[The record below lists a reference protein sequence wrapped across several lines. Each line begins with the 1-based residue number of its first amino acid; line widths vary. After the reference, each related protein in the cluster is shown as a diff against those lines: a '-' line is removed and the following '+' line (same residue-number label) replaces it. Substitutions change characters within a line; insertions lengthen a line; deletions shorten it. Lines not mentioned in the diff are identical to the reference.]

1 MKTKMHNGSRLLSLL
16 LAVVLVFTLTVPALA
31 AEKPQDMNLRIAVM
45 SDLHYLSPD
54 MIADTEDFE
63 HAFNSDRKLLK
74 ESSSVLHEMLE
85 RVRADKP
92 DILLVSGDLTKDGE
106 QECHAALAKQL
117 QQLQQ
122 DVPGLKIYVINGN
135 HDIRNYNA
143 KNFNTADGKAVPA
156 TRTHPEDFKRI
167 YDFVYSDPTVIATFT
182 PAAGNEAGSL
192 SYVARPVEGL
202 TVIAMDTC
210 RYSSDN
216 TSNGDDEHETSGAIS
231 ADLEK
236 WVIEQTAAAKARGDL
251 VIGLEHHGLVP
262 HFDVEPTIL
271 PMYLVNGYERIAQ
284 EYADAGMSAVFTGH
298 MHAVDIAAMTTKAGN
313 TFYDIETGSALTY
326 PCPIRFVDLRRST
339 VGGETNTYMSVS
351 TKTHIGPINYT
362 DPATGVAYV
371 IDDLTEYAR
380 EFGFSTAML
389 KTVAGD
395 FVKSFFGKYLPNDTW
410 PVTKI
415 IENIDKI
422 IEDVASIPV
431 AEGNNLL
438 DFANWIYRCNLAG
451 EDDGN
456 YPAWVQSGID
466 QLKSGALLDQVL
478 DIVAKDAF
486 GRGSVLF
493 TKFQGLF
500 TKYLKSQLNDLLVKI
515 VVSMSVDNNCP
526 DDNDKTIL
534 LEGSNAQVRLLPVT
548 GSSAATTQAYVQGD
562 TATVFLTSRQ
572 LRAATGAQSG
582 VAVTVDATDPAVGTV
597 VLAGRSIANACD
609 AGAAALQVKFR
620 SGTVTLDARAL
631 AALDLHKD
639 VAVSLASGASLNAAQ
654 QRALGSQ
661 AAAATLANASVLV
674 DGAAAS
680 CPAGSVRAAVAVNA
694 ANDLTAWSLADDG
707 SISAV
712 GGVYDAGQQTYAFDV
727 VNGVTAIARF
737 PFTDVVA
744 GTWYYGAAAYAYN
757 NGLFAGMTPT
767 TFAPNATM
775 TRAMLVSV
783 LWRLAGAPA
792 PKAPNTFVDV
802 PDGAWYTD
810 AVTWAAENG
819 VVSGIGGSR
828 FDPSGFVTREQTAEI
843 LYNYAHSKG
852 YDVSAR
858 ADLTAFPDAAS
869 VSGWAE
875 EALSWA
881 NAAGL
886 INGTVRDGQTILDP
900 QGRRKKSRT
909 QPATAIIGSG
919 RTYKGFLIKSAA
931 PAWAVSAQTTRRQYR
946 S

>member
-202 TVIAMDTC
+202 TIVAMDTC
-210 RYSSDN
+210 RYSKEN
-216 TSNGDDEHETSGAIS
+216 TSNGTDEHETSGAIS

-326 PCPIRFVDLRRST
+326 PCPVRFVDLRRST

-351 TKTHIGPINYT
+351 TKTHIGPIHYT

-380 EFGFSTAML
+380 EFGFTTAML

-395 FVKSFFGKYLPNDTW
+395 FIKSFFGKYLPNDTW

-415 IENIDKI
+415 IANIDQI
-422 IEDVASIPV
+422 IDDVAAVPI

-661 AAAATLANASVLV
+661 AATATLANASVLV

-694 ANDLTAWSLADDG
+694 ADDLTAWSLADDG

-712 GGVYDAGQQTYAFDV
+712 GGAYDAGQQTYAFDV

-900 QGRRKKSRT
+900 QGSASR
-909 QPATAIIGSG
+909 
-919 RTYKGFLIKSAA
+919 
-931 PAWAVSAQTTRRQYR
+931 AQVAMILMNYVEHVVNA
-946 S
+946 

>member
-74 ESSSVLHEMLE
+74 ESSSVLREMLE

-156 TRTHPEDFKRI
+156 TRTEPEDFKRI

-182 PAAGNEAGSL
+182 PAEGNKAGGL

-262 HFDVEPTIL
+262 HFDVQPTIL

-284 EYADAGMSAVFTGH
+284 EYADAGMSVVFTGH

-326 PCPIRFVDLRRST
+326 PCPVRFVDLRRST

-351 TKTHIGPINYT
+351 TKTHIGPIHYT

-380 EFGFSTAML
+380 EFGFTTAML

-415 IENIDKI
+415 VANIDQI
-422 IEDVASIPV
+422 IDDVAAVPI

-694 ANDLTAWSLADDG
+694 ADDLTAWSLADDG

-712 GGVYDAGQQTYAFDV
+712 SGAYDAGQQTYAFDV

-900 QGRRKKSRT
+900 QGSASR
-909 QPATAIIGSG
+909 
-919 RTYKGFLIKSAA
+919 
-931 PAWAVSAQTTRRQYR
+931 AQVAMILMNYVEHVVNA
-946 S
+946 

>member
-156 TRTHPEDFKRI
+156 TRTEPEDFKRI
-167 YDFVYSDPTVIATFT
+167 YDFVYSDPTVLATFT
-182 PAAGNEAGSL
+182 PAEGNKAGGL

-262 HFDVEPTIL
+262 HFDVQPTIL

-326 PCPIRFVDLRRST
+326 PCPVRFVDLRRST

-351 TKTHIGPINYT
+351 TKTHIGPIHYT

-380 EFGFSTAML
+380 EFGFTTAML

-395 FVKSFFGKYLPNDTW
+395 FIKSFFGKYLPNDTW

-415 IENIDKI
+415 VANIDQI
-422 IEDVASIPV
+422 IDDVAAIPI

-548 GSSAATTQAYVQGD
+548 GSNAATTQAYVQGD

-694 ANDLTAWSLADDG
+694 ADDLTAWSLADDG

-712 GGVYDAGQQTYAFDV
+712 GGAYDAGQQTYAFDV

-858 ADLTAFPDAAS
+858 ADLTAFPDAGS

-900 QGRRKKSRT
+900 QGSASR
-909 QPATAIIGSG
+909 
-919 RTYKGFLIKSAA
+919 
-931 PAWAVSAQTTRRQYR
+931 AQVAMILMNYVEHVVNA
-946 S
+946 

>member
-1 MKTKMHNGSRLLSLL
+1 MNHSKRIGSRLLSLL
-16 LAVVLVFTLTVPALA
+16 LAVALVLALSVPAFA
-31 AEKPQDMNLRIAVM
+31 AQDSRSSADTGTLKIAVM
-45 SDLHYLSPD
+45 SDDHYLSPS
-54 MIADTEDFE
+54 MIRDTADYTT
-63 HAFNSDRKLLK
+63 ALNSDRKMFA
-74 ESSSVLHEMLE
+74 ESDAILRTMLDA
-85 RVRADKP
+85 VRQDKP
-92 DILLVSGDLTKDGE
+92 DVLLISGDLTKDGE
-106 QECHAALAKQL
+106 QECHKALAKAL
-117 QQLQQ
+117 QQLQR
-122 DVPGLKIYVINGN
+122 DVPGLKVYVINGN
-135 HDIRNYNA
+135 HDIRNSDA
-143 KNFNTADGKAVPA
+143 LNFNTADGKAVPA
-156 TRTHPEDFKRI
+156 TRTDPEDFKRI
-167 YDFVYSDPTVIATFT
+167 YDFIYSDPTVIATYT
-182 PAAGNEAGSL
+182 PPAGKEAGGL
-192 SYVARPVEGL
+192 SYVARPADGYTLV
-202 TVIAMDTC
+202 VIDTG

-216 TSNGDDEHETSGAIS
+216 TSTGKNEHETSGAIS
-231 ADLEK
+231 ADLEQ
-236 WVIEQTAAAKARGDL
+236 WVIDQIKAAKARGDVVL
-251 VIGLEHHGLVP
+251 GMQHHGLVA
-262 HFDVEPTIL
+262 HFDVQPTIL
-271 PMYLVNGYERIAQ
+271 PMYLVNDYERLSQ
-284 EYADAGMSAVFTGH
+284 EYADAGMSVMFTGH
-298 MHAVDIAAMTTKAGN
+298 SHAVDIASATTVAGN
-313 TFYDIETGSALTY
+313 TIYDIETGSGLTY
-326 PCPIRFVDLRRST
+326 PSPLRFVELRRSADAT
-339 VGGETNTYMSVS
+339 VVS
-351 TKTHIGPINYT
+351 TGVRTHFGPIHYT
-362 DPATGVAYV
+362 DPLTGTAKT
-371 IDDLTEYAR
+371 IDDLTEYGRAH
-380 EFGFSTAML
+380 GFTTDML
-389 KTVAGD
+389 KTVAGS
-395 FVKSFFGKYLPNDTW
+395 FVKSFFGKFLPNDTW

-415 IENIDKI
+415 IANIDQI
-422 IEDVASIPV
+422 IDDVAAVPI

-438 DFANWIYRCNLAG
+438 DFANWIYQCNLAG

-456 YPAWVQSGID
+456 YPAWVQSGVD

-515 VVSMSVDNNCP
+515 VVSMSVDNNCA
-526 DDNDKTIL
+526 DDNDMTFLIANS
-534 LEGSNAQVRLLPVT
+534 GDAQIRLLPVS
-548 GSSAATTQAYVQGD
+548 GSSAATTQAYVQGS

-572 LRAATGAQSG
+572 LRAATDAQFD
-582 VAVTVDATDPAVGTV
+582 ATVTINATDPAADTV
-597 VLAGRSIANACD
+597 ILSGRSIINARN
-609 AGAAALQVKFR
+609 AGVAALQVKFR

-639 VAVSLASGASLNAAQ
+639 VAVSLTGASLNAAQ
-654 QRALGSQ
+654 QRALGTQ
-661 AAAATLANASVLV
+661 AGSAVLANASVLV

-694 ANDLTAWSLADDG
+694 ADDLTAWSLADDG

-712 GGVYDAGQQTYAFDV
+712 GGAYDAGQQTYAFDV

-858 ADLTAFPDAAS
+858 ADLTVFPDAGS

-875 EALSWA
+875 KALSWA

-900 QGRRKKSRT
+900 QGSASR
-909 QPATAIIGSG
+909 
-919 RTYKGFLIKSAA
+919 
-931 PAWAVSAQTTRRQYR
+931 AQVAMILMNYVEHVVNA
-946 S
+946 

>member
-31 AEKPQDMNLRIAVM
+31 ADKPQDMNLRIAVM

-54 MIADTEDFE
+54 MIADTADFE
-63 HAFNSDRKLLK
+63 HALNSDRKLLK
-74 ESSSVLHEMLE
+74 ESSAILYEKFE
-85 RVRADKP
+85 QVRADKP

-122 DVPGLKIYVINGN
+122 DIPGLKIYVINGN

-143 KNFNTADGKAVPA
+143 KNFNTPDGKAVPA

-202 TVIAMDTC
+202 TIIAMDTC
-210 RYSSDN
+210 RYSKEN
-216 TSNGDDEHETSGAIS
+216 TSNGTDEHETSGAIS

-380 EFGFSTAML
+380 EFGFTTAML

-415 IENIDKI
+415 VANIDQI
-422 IEDVASIPV
+422 IDDVAAVPI

-478 DIVAKDAF
+478 NIVAKDAF

-548 GSSAATTQAYVQGD
+548 GSSVATTQAYVQGD

-661 AAAATLANASVLV
+661 AATATLANASVLV

-694 ANDLTAWSLADDG
+694 ADDLTAWSLADDG

-712 GGVYDAGQQTYAFDV
+712 GGAYDAGQQTYAFDV

-783 LWRLAGAPA
+783 LWRLAGEPA

-858 ADLTAFPDAAS
+858 ADLTAFPDAGS

-900 QGRRKKSRT
+900 QGSASR
-909 QPATAIIGSG
+909 
-919 RTYKGFLIKSAA
+919 
-931 PAWAVSAQTTRRQYR
+931 AQVAMILMNYVEHVVNA
-946 S
+946 

>member
-1 MKTKMHNGSRLLSLL
+1 MNHSKRIGSRLLSLL
-16 LAVVLVFTLTVPALA
+16 LAVALVLALSVPAFA
-31 AEKPQDMNLRIAVM
+31 AQDSHSGADTGTLKIAVM
-45 SDLHYLSPD
+45 SDDHYLSPS
-54 MIADTEDFE
+54 MIRDTADYTT
-63 HAFNSDRKLLK
+63 ALNSDRKMFA
-74 ESSSVLHEMLE
+74 ESDAILRTMLDA
-85 RVRADKP
+85 VRQDKP
-92 DILLVSGDLTKDGE
+92 DVLLISGDLTKDGE
-106 QECHAALAKQL
+106 QECHKALAKAL
-117 QQLQQ
+117 QQLQR
-122 DVPGLKIYVINGN
+122 DVPGLKVYVINGN
-135 HDIRNYNA
+135 HDIRNA
-143 KNFNTADGKAVPA
+143 DALNFNTADGKAVPA
-156 TRTHPEDFKRI
+156 TRTDPEDFKRI
-167 YDFVYSDPTVIATFT
+167 YDFIYSDPTVIATYT
-182 PAAGNEAGSL
+182 PPAGKEAGGL
-192 SYVARPVEGL
+192 SYVARPADGYTLV
-202 TVIAMDTC
+202 VIDTG

-216 TSNGDDEHETSGAIS
+216 TSTGKNEHETSGAIS
-231 ADLEK
+231 ADLEQ
-236 WVIEQTAAAKARGDL
+236 WVIEQTAAAKARGDVVL
-251 VIGLEHHGLVP
+251 GMQHHGLVA
-262 HFDVEPTIL
+262 HFDVQPTIL
-271 PMYLVNGYERIAQ
+271 PMYLVNDYERLSQ
-284 EYADAGMSAVFTGH
+284 EYADAGMSVMFTGH
-298 MHAVDIAAMTTKAGN
+298 SHAVDIASATTVAGN
-313 TFYDIETGSALTY
+313 TIYDIETGSGLTY
-326 PCPIRFVDLRRST
+326 PSPLRFVELRRSADAT
-339 VGGETNTYMSVS
+339 VVS
-351 TKTHIGPINYT
+351 TGVRTHFGPIHYT
-362 DPATGVAYV
+362 DPLTGTAKT
-371 IDDLTEYAR
+371 IDDLTEYGRAH
-380 EFGFSTAML
+380 GFTTDML
-389 KTVAGD
+389 KTVAGS
-395 FVKSFFGKYLPNDTW
+395 FVKSFFGKFLPNDTW

-415 IENIDKI
+415 IANIDQI
-422 IEDVASIPV
+422 IDDVAAVPI

-438 DFANWIYRCNLAG
+438 DFANWIYQCNLAG

-456 YPAWVQSGID
+456 YPAWVQSGVD

-478 DIVAKDAF
+478 DIVARDTF
-486 GRGSVLF
+486 GCGSVLF

-500 TKYLKSQLNDLLVKI
+500 TRYLKSQLNDLLVKI
-515 VVSMSVDNNCP
+515 VVSMSVDNNCA
-526 DDNDKTIL
+526 DDNDMTFLIANS
-534 LEGSNAQVRLLPVT
+534 GDAQIRLLPVS
-548 GSSAATTQAYVQGD
+548 GSSAATTQAYVQGS

-572 LRAATGAQSG
+572 LRAATDAQFD
-582 VAVTVDATDPAVGTV
+582 ATVTINATDPAADTV
-597 VLAGRSIANACD
+597 ILSGRSIINARN
-609 AGAAALQVKFR
+609 AGVAALQVKFR

-661 AAAATLANASVLV
+661 AATATLANASVLV

-694 ANDLTAWSLADDG
+694 ADDLTAWSLADDG

-712 GGVYDAGQQTYAFDV
+712 GGAYDAGQQTYAFDV
-727 VNGVTAIARF
+727 VNGVMAIARF

-900 QGRRKKSRT
+900 QGSASR
-909 QPATAIIGSG
+909 
-919 RTYKGFLIKSAA
+919 
-931 PAWAVSAQTTRRQYR
+931 AQVAMILMNYVEHVVNA
-946 S
+946 

>member
-156 TRTHPEDFKRI
+156 TRTEPEDFKQI

-182 PAAGNEAGSL
+182 PAEGNKAGGL

-262 HFDVEPTIL
+262 HFDVQPTIL

-284 EYADAGMSAVFTGH
+284 EYADAGMSVVFTGH

-326 PCPIRFVDLRRST
+326 PCPVRFVDLRRST

-351 TKTHIGPINYT
+351 TKTHIGPIHYT

-380 EFGFSTAML
+380 EFGFTTAML

-415 IENIDKI
+415 IANIDQI
-422 IEDVASIPV
+422 IDDVAAIPI

-694 ANDLTAWSLADDG
+694 ADDLTAWSLADDG

-712 GGVYDAGQQTYAFDV
+712 GGAYDAGQQTYAFDV

-783 LWRLAGAPA
+783 LWRLAGEPA

-858 ADLTAFPDAAS
+858 ADLTAFPDAGS

-881 NAAGL
+881 NAADL

-900 QGRRKKSRT
+900 QGSASR
-909 QPATAIIGSG
+909 
-919 RTYKGFLIKSAA
+919 
-931 PAWAVSAQTTRRQYR
+931 AQVAMILMNYVEHVVNA
-946 S
+946 

>member
-31 AEKPQDMNLRIAVM
+31 ADKPQDMNLRIAVM

-54 MIADTEDFE
+54 MIADTADFE
-63 HAFNSDRKLLK
+63 HALNSDRKLLK
-74 ESSSVLHEMLE
+74 EGSSVLREMFKQ
-85 RVRADKP
+85 VRADKP

-156 TRTHPEDFKRI
+156 TRTEPEDFKQI

-182 PAAGNEAGSL
+182 PAEGNKAGGL

-202 TVIAMDTC
+202 TIIAMDTC

-262 HFDVEPTIL
+262 HFDVQPTIL

-284 EYADAGMSAVFTGH
+284 EYADAGMSVVFTGH
-298 MHAVDIAAMTTKAGN
+298 MHAVDIAAMTTAAGN

-326 PCPIRFVDLRRST
+326 PCPVRFVDLRRST

-351 TKTHIGPINYT
+351 TKTHIGPIHYT

-380 EFGFSTAML
+380 EFGFTTDML

-415 IENIDKI
+415 IANIDQI
-422 IEDVASIPV
+422 IDDVAAVPI
-431 AEGNNLL
+431 AEGNDLL

-456 YPAWVQSGID
+456 YPAWVQFGID

-694 ANDLTAWSLADDG
+694 ADDLTAWSLADDG

-712 GGVYDAGQQTYAFDV
+712 GGAYDAGQQTYAFDV

-767 TFAPNATM
+767 AFAPNATM

-828 FDPSGFVTREQTAEI
+828 FDPSGYVTREQTAEI

-858 ADLTAFPDAAS
+858 ADLTAFPDAGS

-900 QGRRKKSRT
+900 QGSASR
-909 QPATAIIGSG
+909 
-919 RTYKGFLIKSAA
+919 
-931 PAWAVSAQTTRRQYR
+931 AQVAMILMNYVEHVVNA
-946 S
+946 

>member
-156 TRTHPEDFKRI
+156 TRTEPEDFKRI
-167 YDFVYSDPTVIATFT
+167 YDFVYSDPTVLATFT
-182 PAAGNEAGSL
+182 PAEGNKAGGL

-262 HFDVEPTIL
+262 HFDVQPTIL

-284 EYADAGMSAVFTGH
+284 EYADAGMSVVFTGH

-326 PCPIRFVDLRRST
+326 PCPVRFVDLRRST

-351 TKTHIGPINYT
+351 TKTHIGPIHYT

-380 EFGFSTAML
+380 EFGFTTDML

-415 IENIDKI
+415 IANIDQI
-422 IEDVASIPV
+422 IDDVAAVPI

-631 AALDLHKD
+631 ATLDLHKD

-661 AAAATLANASVLV
+661 AAAATLVNASVLV

-694 ANDLTAWSLADDG
+694 ADDLTAWSLADDG

-712 GGVYDAGQQTYAFDV
+712 GGAYDAGQQTYAFDV

-900 QGRRKKSRT
+900 QGSASR
-909 QPATAIIGSG
+909 
-919 RTYKGFLIKSAA
+919 
-931 PAWAVSAQTTRRQYR
+931 AQVAMILMNYVEHVVNA
-946 S
+946 

>member
-31 AEKPQDMNLRIAVM
+31 ADKPQDMNLRIAVM
-45 SDLHYLSPD
+45 SDLHYFSPD
-54 MIADTEDFE
+54 MIANTADFE
-63 HAFNSDRKLLK
+63 HALNSDRKLLK
-74 ESSSVLHEMLE
+74 ESSAILHEKFE
-85 RVRADKP
+85 QVRADKP

-122 DVPGLKIYVINGN
+122 DIPGLKIYVINGN

-156 TRTHPEDFKRI
+156 TRTEPEDFKRI
-167 YDFVYSDPTVIATFT
+167 YDFVYSDPTVLATFT
-182 PAAGNEAGSL
+182 PAEGNKAGGL

-262 HFDVEPTIL
+262 HFDVQPTIL

-284 EYADAGMSAVFTGH
+284 EYADAGMSVVFTGH
-298 MHAVDIAAMTTKAGN
+298 MHAVDIAAMTTAAGN

-326 PCPIRFVDLRRST
+326 PCPVRFVDLRRST

-351 TKTHIGPINYT
+351 TKTHIGPIHYT

-380 EFGFSTAML
+380 EFGFTTDML

-415 IENIDKI
+415 IANIDQI
-422 IEDVASIPV
+422 IDDVAAVPI

-597 VLAGRSIANACD
+597 ILAGRSIANACD

-661 AAAATLANASVLV
+661 VAAATLANASVLV

-694 ANDLTAWSLADDG
+694 ADDLTAWSLADDG

-712 GGVYDAGQQTYAFDV
+712 GGAYDAGQQTYAFDV

-858 ADLTAFPDAAS
+858 ADLTAFPDAGS

-900 QGRRKKSRT
+900 QGSASR
-909 QPATAIIGSG
+909 
-919 RTYKGFLIKSAA
+919 
-931 PAWAVSAQTTRRQYR
+931 AQVAMILMNYVEHVVNA
-946 S
+946 

>member
-74 ESSSVLHEMLE
+74 ESSSVLREMLE

-106 QECHAALAKQL
+106 QECHAALAK
-117 QQLQQ
+117 QLQQ

-156 TRTHPEDFKRI
+156 TRTEPEDFKQI

-182 PAAGNEAGSL
+182 PAEGNKAGGL

-262 HFDVEPTIL
+262 HFDVQPTIL

-284 EYADAGMSAVFTGH
+284 EYADAGMSVVFTGH

-326 PCPIRFVDLRRST
+326 PCPVRFVDLRRST

-351 TKTHIGPINYT
+351 TKTHIGPIHYT

-380 EFGFSTAML
+380 EFGFTTAML

-415 IENIDKI
+415 IANIDQI
-422 IEDVASIPV
+422 IDDVAAVPI

-694 ANDLTAWSLADDG
+694 ADDLTAWSLADDG

-783 LWRLAGAPA
+783 LWRLAGEPA

-858 ADLTAFPDAAS
+858 ADLTAFPDVGS

-900 QGRRKKSRT
+900 QGSASR
-909 QPATAIIGSG
+909 
-919 RTYKGFLIKSAA
+919 
-931 PAWAVSAQTTRRQYR
+931 AQVAMILMNYVEHVVNA
-946 S
+946 

>member
-1 MKTKMHNGSRLLSLL
+1 MKIRMHNGSRLLSLL

-31 AEKPQDMNLRIAVM
+31 ADKPQDMNLRIAVM

-54 MIADTEDFE
+54 MIADTADFE
-63 HAFNSDRKLLK
+63 HALNSDRKLLK
-74 ESSSVLHEMLE
+74 ESSAILYEKFE
-85 RVRADKP
+85 QVRADKP

-156 TRTHPEDFKRI
+156 TRTEPEDFKQI

-182 PAAGNEAGSL
+182 PAEGNKAGGL

-202 TVIAMDTC
+202 TIIAMDTC

-262 HFDVEPTIL
+262 HFDVQPTIL

-284 EYADAGMSAVFTGH
+284 EYADAGMSVVFTGH

-326 PCPIRFVDLRRST
+326 PCPVRFVDLRRST

-351 TKTHIGPINYT
+351 TKTHIGPIHYT

-380 EFGFSTAML
+380 EFGFTTDML

-395 FVKSFFGKYLPNDTW
+395 FIKSFFGKYLPNDMW

-415 IENIDKI
+415 IANIDQI
-422 IEDVASIPV
+422 IDDVAAVPI

-661 AAAATLANASVLV
+661 AATATLANASVLV

-694 ANDLTAWSLADDG
+694 ADDLTAWSLADDG

-712 GGVYDAGQQTYAFDV
+712 GGAYDAGQQTYAFDV

-858 ADLTAFPDAAS
+858 ADLTAFPDAGS

-900 QGRRKKSRT
+900 QGSASR
-909 QPATAIIGSG
+909 
-919 RTYKGFLIKSAA
+919 
-931 PAWAVSAQTTRRQYR
+931 AQVAMILMNYVEHVVNA
-946 S
+946 

>member
-122 DVPGLKIYVINGN
+122 DIPGLKIYVINGN

-143 KNFNTADGKAVPA
+143 KNFNTADGKAVLA
-156 TRTHPEDFKRI
+156 TRTEPEDFKRI

-182 PAAGNEAGSL
+182 PAEGNKAGGL

-262 HFDVEPTIL
+262 HFDVQPTIL

-284 EYADAGMSAVFTGH
+284 EYADAGMSVVFTGH
-298 MHAVDIAAMTTKAGN
+298 MHAVDIAAMTTAAGN

-326 PCPIRFVDLRRST
+326 PCPVRFVDLRRST

-351 TKTHIGPINYT
+351 TKTHIGPIHYT

-380 EFGFSTAML
+380 EFGFTTDML

-415 IENIDKI
+415 IANIDQI
-422 IEDVASIPV
+422 IDDVAAIPI
-431 AEGNNLL
+431 AEDNNLL

-680 CPAGSVRAAVAVNA
+680 WPAGSVRAAVAVNA
-694 ANDLTAWSLADDG
+694 ADDLTAWSLADDG

-712 GGVYDAGQQTYAFDV
+712 GGAYDAGQQTYAFDV

-858 ADLTAFPDAAS
+858 ADLTAFPDAGS

-886 INGTVRDGQTILDP
+886 INGTVRDGRTILDP
-900 QGRRKKSRT
+900 QGSASR
-909 QPATAIIGSG
+909 
-919 RTYKGFLIKSAA
+919 
-931 PAWAVSAQTTRRQYR
+931 AQVAMILMNYVEHVVNA
-946 S
+946 

>member
-16 LAVVLVFTLTVPALA
+16 LAVVLVLTLTVPALA

-122 DVPGLKIYVINGN
+122 DIPGLKIYVINGN

-143 KNFNTADGKAVPA
+143 KNFNTPDGKAVPA

-202 TVIAMDTC
+202 TIVAMDTC
-210 RYSSDN
+210 RYSKEN
-216 TSNGDDEHETSGAIS
+216 TSNGTDEHETSGAIS

-415 IENIDKI
+415 VANIDQI
-422 IEDVASIPV
+422 IDDVAAVPI

-456 YPAWVQSGID
+456 YPAWVQSGMD
-466 QLKSGALLDQVL
+466 QLRSGALLDQVL

-486 GRGSVLF
+486 GRSSVLF

-500 TKYLKSQLNDLLVKI
+500 TKYLKGQLNDLLVKI

-661 AAAATLANASVLV
+661 AATATLANASVLV

-694 ANDLTAWSLADDG
+694 ADDLTAWSLADDG

-712 GGVYDAGQQTYAFDV
+712 GGAYDAGQQTYAFDV

-744 GTWYYGAAAYAYN
+744 GAWYYGAAAYAYN

-783 LWRLAGAPA
+783 LWRLAGEPA

-900 QGRRKKSRT
+900 QGSASR
-909 QPATAIIGSG
+909 
-919 RTYKGFLIKSAA
+919 
-931 PAWAVSAQTTRRQYR
+931 AQVAMILMNYVEHVVNA
-946 S
+946 

>member
-156 TRTHPEDFKRI
+156 TRTEPEDFKQI

-182 PAAGNEAGSL
+182 PAEGNKAGGL

-202 TVIAMDTC
+202 TIIAMDTC

-262 HFDVEPTIL
+262 HFDVQPTIL

-284 EYADAGMSAVFTGH
+284 EYADAGMSVVFTGH

-326 PCPIRFVDLRRST
+326 PCPVRFVDLRRST

-351 TKTHIGPINYT
+351 TKTHIGPIHYT

-380 EFGFSTAML
+380 EFGFTTAML

-415 IENIDKI
+415 VANIDQI
-422 IEDVASIPV
+422 IDDVAAVPI

-493 TKFQGLF
+493 TKFQSLF

-694 ANDLTAWSLADDG
+694 ADDLTAWSLADDG

-712 GGVYDAGQQTYAFDV
+712 SGAYDAGQQTYAFDV

-858 ADLTAFPDAAS
+858 ADLTAFPDAGS

-900 QGRRKKSRT
+900 QGSASR
-909 QPATAIIGSG
+909 
-919 RTYKGFLIKSAA
+919 
-931 PAWAVSAQTTRRQYR
+931 AQVAMILMNYVEHVVNA
-946 S
+946 

>member
-74 ESSSVLHEMLE
+74 ESSSVLREMLE

-156 TRTHPEDFKRI
+156 TRTEPEDFKRI
-167 YDFVYSDPTVIATFT
+167 YDFVYSDPTVLATFT
-182 PAAGNEAGSL
+182 PAEGNKAGGL

-216 TSNGDDEHETSGAIS
+216 TSIGDDEHETSGAIS

-262 HFDVEPTIL
+262 HFDVQPTIL

-284 EYADAGMSAVFTGH
+284 EYADAGMSVVFTGH

-326 PCPIRFVDLRRST
+326 PCPVRFVDLRRST

-351 TKTHIGPINYT
+351 TKTHIGPIHYT

-380 EFGFSTAML
+380 EFGFTTAML

-415 IENIDKI
+415 VANIDQI
-422 IEDVASIPV
+422 IDDVAAIPI

-661 AAAATLANASVLV
+661 AATATLANASVLV

-694 ANDLTAWSLADDG
+694 ADDLTAWSLADDG

-712 GGVYDAGQQTYAFDV
+712 GGAYDAGQQTYAFDV

-783 LWRLAGAPA
+783 LWRLAGEPA

-858 ADLTAFPDAAS
+858 ADLTAFPDAGS

-900 QGRRKKSRT
+900 QGSASR
-909 QPATAIIGSG
+909 
-919 RTYKGFLIKSAA
+919 
-931 PAWAVSAQTTRRQYR
+931 AQVAMILMNYVEHVVNA
-946 S
+946 

>member
-31 AEKPQDMNLRIAVM
+31 ADKPQDMNLRIAVM
-45 SDLHYLSPD
+45 SDDHYLSPS
-54 MIADTEDFE
+54 MIRDTEDYKT
-63 HAFNSDRKLLK
+63 ALNSDRKMFAESDAILRTLLDA
-74 ESSSVLHEMLE
+74 
-85 RVRADKP
+85 VRQDKP
-92 DILLVSGDLTKDGE
+92 DVLLLSGDLTKDGE
-106 QECHAALAKQL
+106 QECHKALAKQL
-117 QQLQQ
+117 KQLQKE
-122 DVPGLKIYVINGN
+122 VPGMKVYVINGN
-135 HDIRNYNA
+135 HDIRNSDA
-143 KNFNTADGKAVPA
+143 LNFNTPDGKAVPA
-156 TRTHPEDFKRI
+156 TRTHPKDFKQI
-167 YDFVYSDPTVIATFT
+167 YDFVYSDPTVIATYT
-182 PAAGNEAGSL
+182 PPAGKEAGGL
-192 SYVARPVEGL
+192 SYVARPADGFTLV
-202 TVIAMDTC
+202 VIDTG

-216 TSNGDDEHETSGAIS
+216 TSTGKDEHETSGAIS
-231 ADLEK
+231 SDLEQ
-236 WVIEQTAAAKARGDL
+236 WVIAQIQAAKARGDVVL
-251 VIGLEHHGLVP
+251 GMQHHGLVA

-271 PMYLVNGYERIAQ
+271 PMYLVNNYDRLAQ
-284 EYADAGMSAVFTGH
+284 EYADAGMSVMFTGH
-298 MHAVDIAAMTTKAGN
+298 MHAVDIAAKTTDAGN
-313 TFYDIETGSALTY
+313 TIYDIETGSGLTY
-326 PCPIRFVDLRRST
+326 PSPLRFVEVRRSADAT
-339 VGGETNTYMSVS
+339 VVS
-351 TKTHIGPINYT
+351 TGTRTHFGPISYT
-362 DPATGVAYV
+362 DPLTGSAKT
-371 IDDLTEYAR
+371 IDDLTEYGRAH
-380 EFGFSTAML
+380 GFSTDML
-389 KTVAGD
+389 KTVAGS
-395 FVKSFFGKYLPNDTW
+395 FIKSFFSKFLPENTW

-415 IENIDKI
+415 VANIDQI
-422 IEDVASIPV
+422 IDDVAVVPI
-431 AEGNNLL
+431 AEGKNLL
-438 DFANWIYRCNLAG
+438 DFANWIYQCNLAG

-456 YPAWVQSGID
+456 YPAWVQSGVD
-466 QLKSGALLDQVL
+466 QLRSGALLDQVL
-478 DIVAKDAF
+478 NIVARDAF

-526 DDNDKTIL
+526 NDNDMTFL
-534 LEGSNAQVRLLPVT
+534 TENSGDAQVRLLPVS
-548 GSSAATTQAYVQGD
+548 GSSAATTQAYVQGS

-572 LRAATGAQSG
+572 LRAATDAQSG
-582 VAVTVDATDPAVGTV
+582 AAVTVNATDPAADTV
-597 VLAGRSIANACD
+597 ILSGRSIINARN
-609 AGAAALQVKFR
+609 AGVAALQVQFAA
-620 SGTVTLDARAL
+620 GTVTLDSDAL

-639 VAVSLASGASLNAAQ
+639 VAVSLTGASLNAAQ
-654 QRALGSQ
+654 QRALGMQ
-661 AAAATLANASVLV
+661 AATATLANVSVLV

-680 CPAGSVRAAVAVNA
+680 YPAGSVRAAVAVNA
-694 ANDLTAWSLADDG
+694 ADDLTAWSLADDG

-712 GGVYDAGQQTYAFDV
+712 GGAYDAGQQTYAFDV

-783 LWRLAGAPA
+783 LWRLAGEPA

-858 ADLTAFPDAAS
+858 ADLTAFPDAGS

-900 QGRRKKSRT
+900 QGSASR
-909 QPATAIIGSG
+909 
-919 RTYKGFLIKSAA
+919 
-931 PAWAVSAQTTRRQYR
+931 AQVAMILMNYVEHVVNA
-946 S
+946 

>member
-74 ESSSVLHEMLE
+74 ESSSVLREMLE

-156 TRTHPEDFKRI
+156 TRTEPEDFKQI
-167 YDFVYSDPTVIATFT
+167 YDFVYSDPTVLATFT
-182 PAAGNEAGSL
+182 PAEGNKAGGL

-262 HFDVEPTIL
+262 HFDVQPTIL

-284 EYADAGMSAVFTGH
+284 EYADAGMSVVFTGH

-326 PCPIRFVDLRRST
+326 PCPVRFVDLRRST

-351 TKTHIGPINYT
+351 TKTHIGPIHYT

-380 EFGFSTAML
+380 EFGFTTAML

-415 IENIDKI
+415 VANIDQI
-422 IEDVASIPV
+422 IDDVAAIPI

-661 AAAATLANASVLV
+661 AATATLANASVLV

-694 ANDLTAWSLADDG
+694 ADDLTAWSLADDG

-712 GGVYDAGQQTYAFDV
+712 GGAYDAGQQTYAFDV

-767 TFAPNATM
+767 TFVPNATM

-783 LWRLAGAPA
+783 LWRLAGEPA

-858 ADLTAFPDAAS
+858 ADLTAFPDAGS

-886 INGTVRDGQTILDP
+886 INGTVCDGQTILDP
-900 QGRRKKSRT
+900 QGSASR
-909 QPATAIIGSG
+909 
-919 RTYKGFLIKSAA
+919 
-931 PAWAVSAQTTRRQYR
+931 AQVAMILMNYVEHVVNA
-946 S
+946 

>member
-156 TRTHPEDFKRI
+156 TRTEPEDFKRI
-167 YDFVYSDPTVIATFT
+167 YDFVYSDPTVLATFT
-182 PAAGNEAGSL
+182 PAEGNKAGGL

-262 HFDVEPTIL
+262 HFDVQPTIL

-284 EYADAGMSAVFTGH
+284 EYADAGMSVVFTGH

-326 PCPIRFVDLRRST
+326 PCPVRFVDLRRST

-351 TKTHIGPINYT
+351 TKTHIGPIHYT

-380 EFGFSTAML
+380 EFGFTTAML

-415 IENIDKI
+415 VANIDQI
-422 IEDVASIPV
+422 IDDVAAVPI

-548 GSSAATTQAYVQGD
+548 GSNAATTQAYVQGD

-694 ANDLTAWSLADDG
+694 ADDLTAWSLADDG

-712 GGVYDAGQQTYAFDV
+712 GGAYDAGQQTYAFDV

-900 QGRRKKSRT
+900 QGSASR
-909 QPATAIIGSG
+909 
-919 RTYKGFLIKSAA
+919 
-931 PAWAVSAQTTRRQYR
+931 AQVAMILMNYVEHVVNA
-946 S
+946 

>member
-1 MKTKMHNGSRLLSLL
+1 MNHSKRIGSRLLSLL
-16 LAVVLVFTLTVPALA
+16 LAVALVLALSVPAFA
-31 AEKPQDMNLRIAVM
+31 AQDSHSGADTGTLKIAVM
-45 SDLHYLSPD
+45 SDDHYLSPS
-54 MIADTEDFE
+54 MIRDTADYTT
-63 HAFNSDRKLLK
+63 ALNSDRKMFA
-74 ESSSVLHEMLE
+74 ESDAILRTMLDA
-85 RVRADKP
+85 VRQDKP
-92 DILLVSGDLTKDGE
+92 DVLLISGDLTKDGE
-106 QECHAALAKQL
+106 QECHKALAKAL
-117 QQLQQ
+117 QQLQR
-122 DVPGLKIYVINGN
+122 DVPGLKVYVINGN
-135 HDIRNYNA
+135 HDIRNA
-143 KNFNTADGKAVPA
+143 DALNFNTADGKAVPA
-156 TRTHPEDFKRI
+156 TRTDPEDFKRI
-167 YDFVYSDPTVIATFT
+167 YDFIYSDPTVIATYT
-182 PAAGNEAGSL
+182 PPAGKEAGGL
-192 SYVARPVEGL
+192 SYVARPADGYTLV
-202 TVIAMDTC
+202 VIDTG

-216 TSNGDDEHETSGAIS
+216 TSTGKNEHETSGAIS
-231 ADLEK
+231 ADLEQ
-236 WVIEQTAAAKARGDL
+236 WVIDQIKAAKARGDVVL
-251 VIGLEHHGLVP
+251 GMQHHGLVA
-262 HFDVEPTIL
+262 HFDVQPTIL
-271 PMYLVNGYERIAQ
+271 PMYLVNDYERLSQ
-284 EYADAGMSAVFTGH
+284 EYADAGMSVMFTGH
-298 MHAVDIAAMTTKAGN
+298 SHAVDIASATTVAGN
-313 TFYDIETGSALTY
+313 TIYDIETGSGLTY
-326 PCPIRFVDLRRST
+326 PSPLRFVELRRSADAT
-339 VGGETNTYMSVS
+339 VVS
-351 TKTHIGPINYT
+351 TGVRTHFGPIHYT
-362 DPATGVAYV
+362 DPLTGTAKT
-371 IDDLTEYAR
+371 IDDLTEYGRAH
-380 EFGFSTAML
+380 GFTTDML
-389 KTVAGD
+389 KTVAGS
-395 FVKSFFGKYLPNDTW
+395 FVKSFFGKFLPNDTW

-415 IENIDKI
+415 IANIDQI
-422 IEDVASIPV
+422 IDDVAAVPI

-438 DFANWIYRCNLAG
+438 DFANWIYQCNLAG

-456 YPAWVQSGID
+456 YPAWVQSGVD

-478 DIVAKDAF
+478 DIVARDTF
-486 GRGSVLF
+486 GCGSVLF

-500 TKYLKSQLNDLLVKI
+500 TRYLKSQLNDLLVKI
-515 VVSMSVDNNCP
+515 VVSMSVDNNCA
-526 DDNDKTIL
+526 DDNDMTFLIANS
-534 LEGSNAQVRLLPVT
+534 GDAQIRLLPVS
-548 GSSAATTQAYVQGD
+548 GSSAATTQAYVQGS

-572 LRAATGAQSG
+572 LRAATDAQFD
-582 VAVTVDATDPAVGTV
+582 ATVTINATDPAADTV
-597 VLAGRSIANACD
+597 ILSGRSIINARD

-639 VAVSLASGASLNAAQ
+639 VAVSLTGASLNAAQ
-654 QRALGSQ
+654 QRALGTQ
-661 AAAATLANASVLV
+661 AGSAVLANASVLV

-694 ANDLTAWSLADDG
+694 ADDLTAWSLADDG

-712 GGVYDAGQQTYAFDV
+712 GGAYDAGQQTYAFDV

-783 LWRLAGAPA
+783 LWRLAGEPA

-858 ADLTAFPDAAS
+858 ADLTAFPDAGS

-875 EALSWA
+875 KALSWA

-900 QGRRKKSRT
+900 QGSASR
-909 QPATAIIGSG
+909 
-919 RTYKGFLIKSAA
+919 
-931 PAWAVSAQTTRRQYR
+931 AQVAMILMNYVEHVVNA
-946 S
+946 

>member
-156 TRTHPEDFKRI
+156 TRTEPEDFKRI
-167 YDFVYSDPTVIATFT
+167 YDFVYSDPTVLATFT
-182 PAAGNEAGSL
+182 PAEGNKAGGL

-262 HFDVEPTIL
+262 HFDVQPTIL

-351 TKTHIGPINYT
+351 TKTHIGPIHYT

-380 EFGFSTAML
+380 EFGFTTAML

-415 IENIDKI
+415 IANIDQI
-422 IEDVASIPV
+422 IDDVAAVPI

-694 ANDLTAWSLADDG
+694 ADDLTAWSLADDG

-712 GGVYDAGQQTYAFDV
+712 SGAYDAGQQTYAFDV

-900 QGRRKKSRT
+900 QGSASR
-909 QPATAIIGSG
+909 
-919 RTYKGFLIKSAA
+919 
-931 PAWAVSAQTTRRQYR
+931 AQVAMILMNYVEHVVNA
-946 S
+946 

>member
-31 AEKPQDMNLRIAVM
+31 AENPQDMNLRIAVM

-74 ESSSVLHEMLE
+74 ESSSVLREMLE

-156 TRTHPEDFKRI
+156 TRTEPEDFKRI

-182 PAAGNEAGSL
+182 PAEGNKAGGL

-216 TSNGDDEHETSGAIS
+216 TSIGDDEHETSGAIS

-236 WVIEQTAAAKARGDL
+236 WVIEQTAAARARGDL

-262 HFDVEPTIL
+262 HFDVQPTIL

-284 EYADAGMSAVFTGH
+284 EYADAGMSVVFTGH
-298 MHAVDIAAMTTKAGN
+298 MHAVDIAAMTTAAGN

-326 PCPIRFVDLRRST
+326 PCPVRFVDLRRST

-351 TKTHIGPINYT
+351 TKTHIGPIHYT

-380 EFGFSTAML
+380 EFGFTTAML

-415 IENIDKI
+415 VANIDQI
-422 IEDVASIPV
+422 IDDVAAVPI

-694 ANDLTAWSLADDG
+694 ADDLTAWSLADDG

-712 GGVYDAGQQTYAFDV
+712 GGAYDAGQQTYAFDV

-783 LWRLAGAPA
+783 LWRLAGEPA

-875 EALSWA
+875 KALSWA

-900 QGRRKKSRT
+900 QGSASR
-909 QPATAIIGSG
+909 
-919 RTYKGFLIKSAA
+919 
-931 PAWAVSAQTTRRQYR
+931 AQVAMILMNYVEHVVNA
-946 S
+946 

>member
-143 KNFNTADGKAVPA
+143 KNFNTPDGKAVPA

-202 TVIAMDTC
+202 TIIAMDTC
-210 RYSSDN
+210 RYSKEN
-216 TSNGDDEHETSGAIS
+216 TSNGTDEHETSGAIS

-351 TKTHIGPINYT
+351 TKTHIGPIHYT

-380 EFGFSTAML
+380 EFGFTTAML

-395 FVKSFFGKYLPNDTW
+395 FIKSFFGKYLPNDTW

-415 IENIDKI
+415 IANIDQI
-422 IEDVASIPV
+422 IDDVAAVPI

-694 ANDLTAWSLADDG
+694 ADDLTTWSLADDG

-712 GGVYDAGQQTYAFDV
+712 GGAYDAGQQTYAFDV

-900 QGRRKKSRT
+900 QGSASR
-909 QPATAIIGSG
+909 
-919 RTYKGFLIKSAA
+919 
-931 PAWAVSAQTTRRQYR
+931 AQVAMILMNYVEHVVNA
-946 S
+946 

>member
-16 LAVVLVFTLTVPALA
+16 LAVVLVFTLTVPVLA

-156 TRTHPEDFKRI
+156 TRTEPEDFRRI

-182 PAAGNEAGSL
+182 PAEGNKAGGL

-262 HFDVEPTIL
+262 HFDVQPTIL

-284 EYADAGMSAVFTGH
+284 EYADAGMSVVFTGH
-298 MHAVDIAAMTTKAGN
+298 MHAVDIAAMTTAAGN

-326 PCPIRFVDLRRST
+326 PCPVRFVDLRRST

-351 TKTHIGPINYT
+351 TKTHIGPIHYT
-362 DPATGVAYV
+362 NPATGVAYV

-380 EFGFSTAML
+380 EFGFTTAML

-415 IENIDKI
+415 VANIDQI
-422 IEDVASIPV
+422 IDDVAAVPI

-661 AAAATLANASVLV
+661 AATATLANASVLV

-694 ANDLTAWSLADDG
+694 ADDLTAWSLADDG

-712 GGVYDAGQQTYAFDV
+712 GGAYDAGQQTYAFDV

-858 ADLTAFPDAAS
+858 ADLTAFPDAGS

-900 QGRRKKSRT
+900 QGSASR
-909 QPATAIIGSG
+909 
-919 RTYKGFLIKSAA
+919 
-931 PAWAVSAQTTRRQYR
+931 AQVAMILMNYVEHVVNA
-946 S
+946 

>member
-16 LAVVLVFTLTVPALA
+16 LAVVLVFTLTVPVLA

-156 TRTHPEDFKRI
+156 TRTEPEDFKRI
-167 YDFVYSDPTVIATFT
+167 YDFVYSDPTVLATFT
-182 PAAGNEAGSL
+182 PAEGNKAGGL

-262 HFDVEPTIL
+262 HFDVQPTIL

-284 EYADAGMSAVFTGH
+284 EYADAGMSVVFTGH
-298 MHAVDIAAMTTKAGN
+298 MHAVDIAAMTTAAGN

-326 PCPIRFVDLRRST
+326 PCPVRFVDLRRST

-351 TKTHIGPINYT
+351 TKTHIGPIHYT

-380 EFGFSTAML
+380 EFGFTTDML

-415 IENIDKI
+415 IANIDQI
-422 IEDVASIPV
+422 IDDVAAVPI

-548 GSSAATTQAYVQGD
+548 GSSTATTQAYVQGD

-694 ANDLTAWSLADDG
+694 ADDLTAWSLADDG

-712 GGVYDAGQQTYAFDV
+712 GGTYDVGQQTYAFDV

-783 LWRLAGAPA
+783 LWRLAGEPA

-858 ADLTAFPDAAS
+858 ADLTAFPDAGS

-900 QGRRKKSRT
+900 QGSASR
-909 QPATAIIGSG
+909 
-919 RTYKGFLIKSAA
+919 
-931 PAWAVSAQTTRRQYR
+931 AQVAMILMNYVEHVVNA
-946 S
+946 

>member
-74 ESSSVLHEMLE
+74 ESSSILREMLE

-143 KNFNTADGKAVPA
+143 KNFNTADGKAVLA
-156 TRTHPEDFKRI
+156 TRTEPEDFKRI

-182 PAAGNEAGSL
+182 PAEGNKAGGL

-262 HFDVEPTIL
+262 HFDVQPTIL

-284 EYADAGMSAVFTGH
+284 EYADAGMSVVFTGH

-326 PCPIRFVDLRRST
+326 PCPVRFVDLRRTT

-351 TKTHIGPINYT
+351 TKTHIGPIHYT

-380 EFGFSTAML
+380 KFGFTTAML

-415 IENIDKI
+415 VANIDQI
-422 IEDVASIPV
+422 IDDVAAVPI

-661 AAAATLANASVLV
+661 AATATLANASVLV

-694 ANDLTAWSLADDG
+694 ADDLTAWSLADDG

-712 GGVYDAGQQTYAFDV
+712 GGAYDAGQQTYAFDV

-783 LWRLAGAPA
+783 LWRLAGEPA
-792 PKAPNTFVDV
+792 PKTPNTFVDV

-858 ADLTAFPDAAS
+858 ADLTAFPDAGS

-900 QGRRKKSRT
+900 QGSASR
-909 QPATAIIGSG
+909 
-919 RTYKGFLIKSAA
+919 
-931 PAWAVSAQTTRRQYR
+931 AQVAMILMNYVEHVVNA
-946 S
+946 

>member
-1 MKTKMHNGSRLLSLL
+1 MNHSKRIGSRLLSLL
-16 LAVVLVFTLTVPALA
+16 LAVALVLALSVPAFA
-31 AEKPQDMNLRIAVM
+31 AQDSHSGADTGTLKIAVM
-45 SDLHYLSPD
+45 SDDHYLSPS
-54 MIADTEDFE
+54 MIRDTADYTT
-63 HAFNSDRKLLK
+63 ALNSDRKMFA
-74 ESSSVLHEMLE
+74 ESDAILRTMLDA
-85 RVRADKP
+85 VRQDKP
-92 DILLVSGDLTKDGE
+92 DVLLISGDLTKDGE
-106 QECHAALAKQL
+106 QECHAALAKAL
-117 QQLQQ
+117 QQLQR
-122 DVPGLKIYVINGN
+122 DVPGLKVYVINGN
-135 HDIRNYNA
+135 HDIRNA
-143 KNFNTADGKAVPA
+143 DALNFNTADGKAVPA
-156 TRTHPEDFKRI
+156 TRTDPEDFKRI
-167 YDFVYSDPTVIATFT
+167 YDFIYSDPTVIATYT
-182 PAAGNEAGSL
+182 PPAGKEAGGL
-192 SYVARPVEGL
+192 SYVARPADGYTLV
-202 TVIAMDTC
+202 VIDTG

-216 TSNGDDEHETSGAIS
+216 TSTGKNEHETSGAIS
-231 ADLEK
+231 ADLEQ
-236 WVIEQTAAAKARGDL
+236 WVIDQIKAAKARGDVVL
-251 VIGLEHHGLVP
+251 GMQHHGLVA
-262 HFDVEPTIL
+262 HFDVQPTIL
-271 PMYLVNGYERIAQ
+271 PMYLVNDYERLSQ
-284 EYADAGMSAVFTGH
+284 EYADAGMSVMFTGH
-298 MHAVDIAAMTTKAGN
+298 SHAVDIASATTVAGN
-313 TFYDIETGSALTY
+313 TIYDIETGSGLTY
-326 PCPIRFVDLRRST
+326 PSPLRFVELRRSADAT
-339 VGGETNTYMSVS
+339 VVS
-351 TKTHIGPINYT
+351 TGVRTHFGPIHYT
-362 DPATGVAYV
+362 DPLTGTAKT
-371 IDDLTEYAR
+371 IDDLTEYGRAH
-380 EFGFSTAML
+380 GFTTDML
-389 KTVAGD
+389 KTVAGS
-395 FVKSFFGKYLPNDTW
+395 FVKSFFGKFLPNDTW

-415 IENIDKI
+415 IANIDQI
-422 IEDVASIPV
+422 IDDVAAVPI

-438 DFANWIYRCNLAG
+438 DFANWIYQCNLAG

-456 YPAWVQSGID
+456 YPAWVQSGVD

-478 DIVAKDAF
+478 DIVARDTF
-486 GRGSVLF
+486 GCGSVLF

-500 TKYLKSQLNDLLVKI
+500 TRYLKSQLNDLLVKI
-515 VVSMSVDNNCP
+515 VVSMSVDNNCA
-526 DDNDKTIL
+526 DDNDMTFLIANS
-534 LEGSNAQVRLLPVT
+534 GDAQIRLLPVT
-548 GSSAATTQAYVQGD
+548 GSNAATTQAYVQGS

-572 LRAATGAQSG
+572 LRAATDAQSG
-582 VAVTVDATDPAVGTV
+582 VAVTVDATDPAADTV
-597 VLAGRSIANACD
+597 ILSGRSIINARN

-639 VAVSLASGASLNAAQ
+639 VAVSLASGTSLNAAQ

-694 ANDLTAWSLADDG
+694 ADDLTAWSLADDG

-712 GGVYDAGQQTYAFDV
+712 GGAYDAGQQTYAFDV

-783 LWRLAGAPA
+783 LWRLAGEPA

-858 ADLTAFPDAAS
+858 ADLTVFPDAGS

-875 EALSWA
+875 KALSWA

-900 QGRRKKSRT
+900 QGSASR
-909 QPATAIIGSG
+909 
-919 RTYKGFLIKSAA
+919 
-931 PAWAVSAQTTRRQYR
+931 AQVAMILMNYVEHVVNA
-946 S
+946 

>member
-156 TRTHPEDFKRI
+156 TRTEPEDFKQI
-167 YDFVYSDPTVIATFT
+167 YDFVYSDPTVLATFT
-182 PAAGNEAGSL
+182 PAEGNKAGGL

-202 TVIAMDTC
+202 TIIAMDTC

-262 HFDVEPTIL
+262 HFDVQPTIL

-284 EYADAGMSAVFTGH
+284 EYADAGMSVVFTGH
-298 MHAVDIAAMTTKAGN
+298 MHAVDIAAMTTAAGN

-326 PCPIRFVDLRRST
+326 PCPVRFVDLRRST

-351 TKTHIGPINYT
+351 TKTHIGPIHYT

-380 EFGFSTAML
+380 EFGFTTAML

-415 IENIDKI
+415 VANIDQI
-422 IEDVASIPV
+422 IDDVAAIPI

-661 AAAATLANASVLV
+661 AATATLANASVLV

-694 ANDLTAWSLADDG
+694 ADDLTAWSLADDG
-707 SISAV
+707 SISAA
-712 GGVYDAGQQTYAFDV
+712 GGAYDAGQQTYAFDV

-783 LWRLAGAPA
+783 LWRLAGEPA

-900 QGRRKKSRT
+900 QGSASR
-909 QPATAIIGSG
+909 
-919 RTYKGFLIKSAA
+919 
-931 PAWAVSAQTTRRQYR
+931 AQVAMILMNYVEHVVNA
-946 S
+946 

>member
-156 TRTHPEDFKRI
+156 TRTEPEDFKRI
-167 YDFVYSDPTVIATFT
+167 YDFVYSDPTVLATFT
-182 PAAGNEAGSL
+182 PAEGNKAGGL

-262 HFDVEPTIL
+262 HFDVQPTIL

-284 EYADAGMSAVFTGH
+284 EYADAGMSVVFTGH

-351 TKTHIGPINYT
+351 TKTHIGPIHYT
-362 DPATGVAYV
+362 DPATGVAHV

-380 EFGFSTAML
+380 EFGFTTAML

-395 FVKSFFGKYLPNDTW
+395 FIKSFFGKYLPNDTW

-415 IENIDKI
+415 IANIDQI
-422 IEDVASIPV
+422 IDDVAAVPI

-456 YPAWVQSGID
+456 YPAWVQSGVD

-548 GSSAATTQAYVQGD
+548 GSNAATTQAYVQGD

-694 ANDLTAWSLADDG
+694 ADDLTAWSLADDG

-712 GGVYDAGQQTYAFDV
+712 GGAYDAGQQTYAFDV

-783 LWRLAGAPA
+783 LWRLAGEPA

-900 QGRRKKSRT
+900 QGSASR
-909 QPATAIIGSG
+909 
-919 RTYKGFLIKSAA
+919 
-931 PAWAVSAQTTRRQYR
+931 AQVAMILMNYVEHVVNA
-946 S
+946 

>member
-74 ESSSVLHEMLE
+74 ESSSILHEMLE

-156 TRTHPEDFKRI
+156 TRTEPEDFKQI

-182 PAAGNEAGSL
+182 PAEGNKAGGL

-262 HFDVEPTIL
+262 HFDVQPTIL

-284 EYADAGMSAVFTGH
+284 EYADAGMSVVFTGH
-298 MHAVDIAAMTTKAGN
+298 MHAVDIAAMTTDAGN
-313 TFYDIETGSALTY
+313 TLYDIETGSALTY

-351 TKTHIGPINYT
+351 TKTHIGPIHYT

-380 EFGFSTAML
+380 KFGFTTDML

-395 FVKSFFGKYLPNDTW
+395 FIKSFFGKYLPNDTW

-415 IENIDKI
+415 IANIDQI
-422 IEDVASIPV
+422 IDDVAAVPI

-456 YPAWVQSGID
+456 YPAWVQSGVD

-661 AAAATLANASVLV
+661 AATATLANASVLV

-694 ANDLTAWSLADDG
+694 ADDLTAWSLADDG

-712 GGVYDAGQQTYAFDV
+712 GGAYDAGQQTYAFDV

-858 ADLTAFPDAAS
+858 ADLTAFPDAGS

-900 QGRRKKSRT
+900 QGSASR
-909 QPATAIIGSG
+909 
-919 RTYKGFLIKSAA
+919 
-931 PAWAVSAQTTRRQYR
+931 AQVAMILMNYVEHVVNA
-946 S
+946 

>member
-122 DVPGLKIYVINGN
+122 DIPGLKIYVINGN

-143 KNFNTADGKAVPA
+143 KNFNTPDGKAVPA

-202 TVIAMDTC
+202 TIVAMDTC
-210 RYSSDN
+210 RYSKEN
-216 TSNGDDEHETSGAIS
+216 TSNGTDEHETSGAIS

-380 EFGFSTAML
+380 GFGFTTAML

-395 FVKSFFGKYLPNDTW
+395 FIKSFFGKYLPNDTW

-415 IENIDKI
+415 IANIDQI
-422 IEDVASIPV
+422 IDDVAAVPI

-486 GRGSVLF
+486 GRSSVLF

-500 TKYLKSQLNDLLVKI
+500 TKYLKGQLNDLLVKI

-548 GSSAATTQAYVQGD
+548 GSSATSTQAYVQDG
-562 TATVFLTSRQ
+562 TSTVFLTSRQ

-582 VAVTVDATDPAVGTV
+582 VAVTVDATDPAVSTV

-694 ANDLTAWSLADDG
+694 ADDLTAWSLADDG

-712 GGVYDAGQQTYAFDV
+712 GGAYDAGQQTYAFDV

-881 NAAGL
+881 NVAGL

-900 QGRRKKSRT
+900 QGSASR
-909 QPATAIIGSG
+909 
-919 RTYKGFLIKSAA
+919 
-931 PAWAVSAQTTRRQYR
+931 AQVAMILMNYVEHVVNA
-946 S
+946 

>member
-156 TRTHPEDFKRI
+156 TRTEPEDFKRI
-167 YDFVYSDPTVIATFT
+167 YDFVYSDPTVLATFT
-182 PAAGNEAGSL
+182 PAEGNKAGGL

-262 HFDVEPTIL
+262 HFDVQPTIL

-284 EYADAGMSAVFTGH
+284 EYADAGMSVVFTGH

-326 PCPIRFVDLRRST
+326 PCPVRFVDLRRST

-351 TKTHIGPINYT
+351 TKTHIGPIHYT

-380 EFGFSTAML
+380 EFGFTTAML

-415 IENIDKI
+415 VANIDQI
-422 IEDVASIPV
+422 IDDVAAIPI

-694 ANDLTAWSLADDG
+694 ADDLTAWSLADDG

-712 GGVYDAGQQTYAFDV
+712 GGAYDAGQQTYAFDV

-783 LWRLAGAPA
+783 LWRLAGEPA

-900 QGRRKKSRT
+900 QGSASR
-909 QPATAIIGSG
+909 
-919 RTYKGFLIKSAA
+919 
-931 PAWAVSAQTTRRQYR
+931 AQVAMILMNYVEHVVNA
-946 S
+946 

>member
-1 MKTKMHNGSRLLSLL
+1 MKTRMHNGSRLLSLL

-31 AEKPQDMNLRIAVM
+31 ADKPQDMNLRIAVM

-54 MIADTEDFE
+54 MIADTADFE
-63 HAFNSDRKLLK
+63 HALNSDRKLLK
-74 ESSSVLHEMLE
+74 ESSAILYEKFE
-85 RVRADKP
+85 QVRADKP

-122 DVPGLKIYVINGN
+122 DIPGLKIYVINGN

-156 TRTHPEDFKRI
+156 TRTEPEDFKRI
-167 YDFVYSDPTVIATFT
+167 YDFVYSDPTVIATYT
-182 PAAGNEAGSL
+182 PAEGNKAGGL

-216 TSNGDDEHETSGAIS
+216 TSIGDDEHETSGAIS

-262 HFDVEPTIL
+262 HFDVQPTIL

-284 EYADAGMSAVFTGH
+284 EYADAGMSVVFTGH
-298 MHAVDIAAMTTKAGN
+298 MHAVDIAAMTTASGN

-326 PCPIRFVDLRRST
+326 PCPVRFVDLRRST

-351 TKTHIGPINYT
+351 TKTHIGPIHYT

-380 EFGFSTAML
+380 EFGFTTAML

-415 IENIDKI
+415 VANIDQI
-422 IEDVASIPV
+422 IDDVAAIPI

-456 YPAWVQSGID
+456 YPAWVQSGVD

-661 AAAATLANASVLV
+661 AATATLANASVLV

-694 ANDLTAWSLADDG
+694 ADDLTAWSLADDG

-712 GGVYDAGQQTYAFDV
+712 GGAYDAGQQTYAFDV

-783 LWRLAGAPA
+783 LWRLAGEPA

-858 ADLTAFPDAAS
+858 ADLTAFPDAGS

-900 QGRRKKSRT
+900 QGSASR
-909 QPATAIIGSG
+909 
-919 RTYKGFLIKSAA
+919 
-931 PAWAVSAQTTRRQYR
+931 AQVAMILMNYVEHVVNA
-946 S
+946 

>member
-63 HAFNSDRKLLK
+63 HALNSDRKLLK
-74 ESSSVLHEMLE
+74 EGSSALREMFKQ
-85 RVRADKP
+85 VRADKP

-156 TRTHPEDFKRI
+156 TRTEPEDFKQI

-182 PAAGNEAGSL
+182 PAEGNKAGGL

-262 HFDVEPTIL
+262 HFDVQPTIL

-284 EYADAGMSAVFTGH
+284 EYADAGMSVVFTGH
-298 MHAVDIAAMTTKAGN
+298 MHAVDIAAMTTAAGN

-326 PCPIRFVDLRRST
+326 PCPVRFVDLRRST

-351 TKTHIGPINYT
+351 TKTHIGPIHYT

-380 EFGFSTAML
+380 EFGFTTAML

-415 IENIDKI
+415 VANIDQI
-422 IEDVASIPV
+422 IDDVAAIPI

-661 AAAATLANASVLV
+661 AATATLANASVLV

-694 ANDLTAWSLADDG
+694 ADDLTAWSLADDG

-712 GGVYDAGQQTYAFDV
+712 GGAYDAGQQTYAFDV

-783 LWRLAGAPA
+783 LWRLAGEPA

-858 ADLTAFPDAAS
+858 ADLTAFPDAGS

-886 INGTVRDGQTILDP
+886 INGTVRDGRTILDP
-900 QGRRKKSRT
+900 QGSASR
-909 QPATAIIGSG
+909 
-919 RTYKGFLIKSAA
+919 
-931 PAWAVSAQTTRRQYR
+931 AQVAMILMNYVEHVVNA
-946 S
+946 

>member
-156 TRTHPEDFKRI
+156 TRTEPEDFKRI

-182 PAAGNEAGSL
+182 PAEGNKAGGL

-262 HFDVEPTIL
+262 HFDVQPTIL

-284 EYADAGMSAVFTGH
+284 EYADAGMSVVFTGH

-326 PCPIRFVDLRRST
+326 PCPVRFVDLRRST

-351 TKTHIGPINYT
+351 TKTHIGPIHYT

-380 EFGFSTAML
+380 KFGFTTDML

-415 IENIDKI
+415 VANIDQI
-422 IEDVASIPV
+422 IDDVAAVPI

-661 AAAATLANASVLV
+661 AAAATLASASVTV

-680 CPAGSVRAAVAVNA
+680 YPAGSVRAAVAVNA
-694 ANDLTAWSLADDG
+694 ADDLTAWSLADDG

-712 GGVYDAGQQTYAFDV
+712 GGAYDAGQQTYAFDV

-783 LWRLAGAPA
+783 LWRLAGEPA

-858 ADLTAFPDAAS
+858 ADLTAFPDAGS

-900 QGRRKKSRT
+900 QGSASR
-909 QPATAIIGSG
+909 
-919 RTYKGFLIKSAA
+919 
-931 PAWAVSAQTTRRQYR
+931 AQVAMILMNYVEHVVNA
-946 S
+946 

>member
-122 DVPGLKIYVINGN
+122 DIPGLKIYVINGN

-143 KNFNTADGKAVPA
+143 KNFNTPDGKAVPA

-351 TKTHIGPINYT
+351 TKTHIGPIHYT

-456 YPAWVQSGID
+456 YPAWVQSGMD
-466 QLKSGALLDQVL
+466 QLRSGALLDQVL

-500 TKYLKSQLNDLLVKI
+500 TKYLKGQLNDLLVKI

-694 ANDLTAWSLADDG
+694 ADDLTAWSLADDG

-712 GGVYDAGQQTYAFDV
+712 GGAYDAGQQTYAFDV

-900 QGRRKKSRT
+900 QGSASR
-909 QPATAIIGSG
+909 
-919 RTYKGFLIKSAA
+919 
-931 PAWAVSAQTTRRQYR
+931 AQVAMILMNYVEHVVNA
-946 S
+946 

>member
-54 MIADTEDFE
+54 MIADTADFE
-63 HAFNSDRKLLK
+63 HALNSDRKLLK
-74 ESSSVLHEMLE
+74 ESSAILNEMFE

-156 TRTHPEDFKRI
+156 TRTEPEDFKRI
-167 YDFVYSDPTVIATFT
+167 YDFVYSDPTVLATFT
-182 PAAGNEAGSL
+182 PAEGNKAGGL

-216 TSNGDDEHETSGAIS
+216 TSIGDDEHETSGAIS

-262 HFDVEPTIL
+262 HFDMQPTIL

-284 EYADAGMSAVFTGH
+284 EYADAGMSVVFTGH

-326 PCPIRFVDLRRST
+326 PCPVRFVDLRRST

-351 TKTHIGPINYT
+351 TKTHIGPIHYT

-380 EFGFSTAML
+380 EFGFTTDML

-415 IENIDKI
+415 VANIDQI
-422 IEDVASIPV
+422 IDDVAAIPI

-456 YPAWVQSGID
+456 YPAWVQSGVD

-661 AAAATLANASVLV
+661 AVTATLARASVTV

-694 ANDLTAWSLADDG
+694 ADDLTVWSLADDG

-712 GGVYDAGQQTYAFDV
+712 GGAYDAGQQTYAFDV

-858 ADLTAFPDAAS
+858 ADLTAFPDAGS

-900 QGRRKKSRT
+900 QGSASR
-909 QPATAIIGSG
+909 
-919 RTYKGFLIKSAA
+919 
-931 PAWAVSAQTTRRQYR
+931 AQVAMILMNYVEHVVNA
-946 S
+946 

>member
-156 TRTHPEDFKRI
+156 TRTEPEDFKRI
-167 YDFVYSDPTVIATFT
+167 YDFVYSDPTVLATFT
-182 PAAGNEAGSL
+182 PAEGNKAGGL

-262 HFDVEPTIL
+262 HFDVQPTIL

-284 EYADAGMSAVFTGH
+284 EYADAGMSVVFTGH

-326 PCPIRFVDLRRST
+326 PCPVRFVDLRRST

-351 TKTHIGPINYT
+351 TKTHIGPIHYT

-380 EFGFSTAML
+380 EFGFTTAML

-415 IENIDKI
+415 IANIDQI
-422 IEDVASIPV
+422 IDDVAAVPI

-456 YPAWVQSGID
+456 YPAWVQSGVD

-572 LRAATGAQSG
+572 LRTATGAQSG

-694 ANDLTAWSLADDG
+694 ADDLTAWSLADDG

-712 GGVYDAGQQTYAFDV
+712 SGAYDAGQQTYAFDV

-858 ADLTAFPDAAS
+858 ADLTAFPDAGS

-900 QGRRKKSRT
+900 QGSASR
-909 QPATAIIGSG
+909 
-919 RTYKGFLIKSAA
+919 
-931 PAWAVSAQTTRRQYR
+931 AQVAMILMNYVEHVVNA
-946 S
+946 